1 MRSPVSSRLAGLAIA
16 LLLGGTANA
25 SIEFSDTT
33 SERVLAGIRFT
44 QLTFKENGRT
54 ITYEQPVGWNYFL
67 DGSRIRFTPRN
78 ITQASGD
85 IDQSRL
91 SVPRT
96 FDDETLKQLRAKTLT
111 LLPGGSLKATIV
123 SEAANPVLVNNL
135 QTYEF
140 VVSYEAF
147 DREFMMSVIYMNL
160 PDTEVR
166 FRTIARKS
174 DFEKV
179 RTAFRGSIFSWQ
191 WER

>member
-1 MRSPVSSRLAGLAIA
+1 MGSLVSSRLIGLAIA
-16 LLLGGTANA
+16 ILLGNMANA
-25 SIEFSDTT
+25 AIEFSDTT

-54 ITYEQPVGWNYFL
+54 ITYEQPVGWSYFL

-78 ITQASGD
+78 IAQASGD

-91 SVPRT
+91 SQPRT

-111 LLPGGSLKATIV
+111 LLPSGSLKAAIV
-123 SEAANPVLVNNL
+123 AEEANPVLVNNL

-140 VVSYEAF
+140 IVSYEAF
-147 DREFMMSVIYMNL
+147 DREFMMSVIYLNL

-166 FRTIARKS
+166 FRTIARKP
-174 DFEKV
+174 DFEKI
-179 RTAFRGSIFSWQ
+179 RSAFRGSIFSWQ
-191 WER
+191 WEK

>member
-1 MRSPVSSRLAGLAIA
+1 MRSVVSTRLVDLAIA
-16 LLLGGTANA
+16 LLLGGTANG

-44 QLTFKENGRT
+44 QLTFKENGRI

-78 ITQASGD
+78 TGQASAD

-91 SVPRT
+91 SQPRT
-96 FDDETLKQLRAKTLT
+96 FDDETLKQLRAKTFT
-111 LLPGGSLKATIV
+111 LLPSGSLKATIV
-123 SEAANPVLVNNL
+123 AEAANPVLVNNL

-140 VVSYEAF
+140 IVSYEAF
-147 DREFMMSVIYMNL
+147 DQESMMSVIYLNL

-166 FRTIARKS
+166 FRTIARKP
-174 DFEKV
+174 DFEKIH
-179 RTAFRGSIFSWQ
+179 TAFRGSIFSWQ
-191 WER
+191 WH